1 MSEPIFPTV
10 HINGTSAKCLFDG
23 YLSAYRAANDLLDV
37 CADKIE
43 FNGRD
48 YYPQGPEA
56 FTKAQAERRKHLKA
70 ISDARDYFLAH
81 AEHVQQFIKE

>member
-10 HINGTSAKCLFDG
+10 HTNGTSAQCLFDG
-23 YLSAYRAANDLLDV
+23 YVAAYRAANDLLDV
-37 CADKIE
+37 CGEKIE

-56 FTKAQAERRKHLKA
+56 FTAAQNEYRKHLKA
-70 ISDARDYFLAH
+70 IADVRDYFLAV